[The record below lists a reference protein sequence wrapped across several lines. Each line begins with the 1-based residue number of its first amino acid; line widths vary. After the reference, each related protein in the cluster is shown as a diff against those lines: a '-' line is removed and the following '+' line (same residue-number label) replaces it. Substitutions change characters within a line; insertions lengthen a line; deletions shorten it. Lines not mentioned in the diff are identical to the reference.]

1 MSVQLAAE
9 IWNLINDLIP
19 YQDREQYA
27 DGLVNILLDQ
37 GFDITEIKD
46 QFSNDTDVKSA
57 LKYYADEEADDEQA
71 EFMDED
77 SDDNDW

>member
-27 DGLVNILLDQ
+27 DGLVNILLDH
-37 GFDITEIKD
+37 GFDTADIKD
-46 QFSNDTDVKSA
+46 LFSNDVDVKSA
-57 LKYYADEEADDEQA
+57 LKYYADEGLA
-71 EFMDED
+71 EEEVEFLDED
-77 SDDNDW
+77 SDDSDW